1 MEFNKLLKNTSLL
14 AGTRLLQF
22 ITGLV
27 RIKLIAY
34 YLGTLGTGLVDQLNF
49 VTQKMSQFTLLSMSE
64 ALVKQISENKDSSE
78 SKQLINSAYKAYFI
92 LVGTFMF
99 ISCTILY
106 LFSEYLTI
114 YVFGEVS
121 YISYFY
127 IGLFSF
133 PLLVLDSIPFSI
145 LKAFKDVKEIAK
157 ARTIIVIINLLIA
170 LPLIL
175 IFKLEGA
182 IAFIP
187 LSYLINLLINFFFAK
202 NKYFNKLNINLKSI
216 MRAKM
221 NSSFLKELLV
231 FSTFGITVGVFA
243 TFSELFCRSIV
254 VSKLGIESIG
264 LYSPIIMWAG
274 VVTGFLLPSFSTY
287 LYPRFCELKTNKEI
301 SGLLNDGLRLGTM
314 AIIPLI
320 FIGIPFCDL
329 FISLFY
335 TDDFLGASKFLPYH
349 FLGVIFY
356 VWYYVFTQAMTPT
369 GRIKQHGILM
379 FLYLSLDI
387 LVTYLFVNEYGLYG
401 WMLKHLIS
409 PFIFFWIYYFYAKKY
424 MGLILDMNT
433 LFIMIYLFSGSIIIT
448 LINLLSIDGRD
459 INYLVGPLF
468 LLMSILLLNKN
479 EQIFLKNKFYAITK
493 LK

>member
-1 MEFNKLLKNTSLL
+1 MEFKALLKNTSLL
-14 AGTRLLQF
+14 AGTRVLQF

-78 SKQLINSAYKAYFI
+78 SKQLINSSYKVYFI
-92 LVGTFMF
+92 LVGAFML
-99 ISCTILY
+99 ISSSLLY
-106 LFSEYLTI
+106 LFSEHLTI

-145 LKAFKDVKEIAK
+145 LKAFKDVEEIAK
-157 ARTIIVIINLLIA
+157 ARVIIVIINLLVA
-170 LPLIL
+170 VPLIL
-175 IFKLEGA
+175 LFKLNGA
-182 IAFIP
+182 IAFVP
-187 LSYLINLLINFFFAK
+187 LSYLVNLLINFFFAQ
-202 NKYFNKLNINLKSI
+202 NKYFNKLNINLRSI
-216 MRAKM
+216 IRANT

-231 FSTFGITVGVFA
+231 FSTFGITIGVFSI
-243 TFSELFCRSIV
+243 FSEFFCRAIV

-264 LYSPIIMWAG
+264 LYSPIIMWVG

-301 SGLLNDGLRLGTM
+301 SGLLNDSLRLGTM
-314 AIIPLI
+314 VIIPLI

-387 LVTYLFVNEYGLYG
+387 LVTYSFVNEYGLYG
-401 WMLKHLIS
+401 WMLKHIIS
-409 PFIFFWIYYFYAKKY
+409 PFIFFWIYFFYAKKY
-424 MGLILDMNT
+424 MGLILEINT
-433 LFIMIYLFSGSIIIT
+433 LLMMIYLFSGSVIITSINLIII
-448 LINLLSIDGRD
+448 DGKV

-468 LLMSILLLNKN
+468 LLMSVLFLKKS
-479 EQIFLKNKFYAITK
+479 EKIFLKNKLFTVFK